1 MKMRKIVLL
10 AALVPLAALAPPAAA
25 DDKQDCAGNID
36 DRKIK
41 ACTAL
46 IDGGRETKAS
56 LAMDYRNRGIA
67 RARQK
72 DYDLAIADYSS
83 AIELDP
89 RFTAAYN
96 DRALAYT
103 NKGDFQHAVADV
115 NKAVELGQKAEPAL
129 ATTAA
134 MSTPAKVTAN
144 KIPSSPVQGSSI
156 AGGQQPSQNSMPARQ
171 RVRPKATTP
180 RVPTGYEVAGCT
192 RYQLVEGRVRE
203 ICPHS
208 HDSVDL
214 HDGTGIFEGKGGGG
228 DGAGG

>member
-10 AALVPLAALAPPAAA
+10 AALVPLAVVPPAAA

-46 IDGGRETKAS
+46 IGGGRETKAS

-67 RARQK
+67 HARKK

-83 AIELDP
+83 AIALDP

-115 NKAVELGQKAEPAL
+115 NKAVELGQKAQPAP
-129 ATTAA
+129 ATTSA
-134 MSTPAKVTAN
+134 MSTPATVTAN
-144 KIPSSPVQGSSI
+144 KTPSSPVQGSSI
-156 AGGQQPSQNSMPARQ
+156 AGGQQQSQNLMPAYQ
-171 RVRPKATTP
+171 RVRPKATTA

-208 HDSVDL
+208 RDGVDL
-214 HDGTGIFEGKGGGG
+214 HDGTGIFEGKGGGS